1 MILSLLASLG
11 TAGLVGLLV
20 VVAIWTP
27 SEPGKLHRPLIWSL
41 GLGAGLGFCSVLFF
55 AWLVTARRLAPYPV
69 FEVAAAAAVAAVAAL
84 ARAGRSTFPR
94 AKDRPSRQAGSQWF
108 LYGTMWA
115 TGFCALVV
123 FLAES
128 AVRPHGE
135 WDAWMTWNMHA
146 RAIFRGADR
155 WREVLTGLADWSHP
169 DYPLLVPATIA
180 RVWTY
185 TGRETQLGPI
195 VVGLVFT
202 FATAGLLYGSVS
214 VVCSRSQGLLAAALL
229 LSTKFF
235 VLHGTSQYADIPLG
249 FYFLATLA
257 LLALAERSLTG
268 RARLLA
274 LAGLMAAMAGWTKN
288 EGLLF
293 GVVVLGSLAVQGV
306 RVQGWRSAAQ
316 GCGWFLTGGIPVLSC
331 LLWFKVR
338 LASSNDLLSG
348 QGAETVS
355 RFGEPGRYVE
365 VVTGFGRALLEIGAG
380 GVLPLL
386 LILYL
391 LVAGLTAVKPARRGA
406 GTVAAVVCL
415 MVLGYAL
422 ILIAAPAPLLETN
435 IRSINRLLL
444 QLVPS
449 ALLGYFLAVR
459 TLEEPAESVSPG
471 QPAPAVSPG
480 V

>member
-11 TAGLVGLLV
+11 AAALIGLLV
-20 VVAIWTP
+20 VVATWTP
-27 SEPGKLHRPLIWSL
+27 PGPGKLHRPLIWSL
-41 GLGAGLGFCSVLFF
+41 GVGAGLGFSSVLFF
-55 AWLVTARRLAPYPV
+55 GWLMTARRLTPYPI
-69 FEVAAAAAVAAVAAL
+69 FEVAATAAVAAIAAL
-84 ARAGRSTFPR
+84 VRTARPASSS
-94 AKDRPSRQAGSQWF
+94 AKDPSSAQAVGLRP
-108 LYGTMWA
+108 LYPTMWA
-115 TGFCALVV
+115 TAVCALVV

-155 WREVLTGLADWSHP
+155 WREVLTGLPDWSHP

-180 RVWTY
+180 RFWTY

-195 VVGLVFT
+195 AVGLVFT
-202 FATAGLLYGSVS
+202 FATAGLLYGAVS
-214 VVCSRSQGLLAAALL
+214 LIRSRSQGLLAAALL

-249 FYFLATLA
+249 FFFLATLA
-257 LLALAERSLTG
+257 LLALAELSPTG
-268 RARLLA
+268 RARLVG

-293 GVVVLGSLAVQGV
+293 GAVVLCSLAVQGV
-306 RVQGWRSAAQ
+306 RGHGWRSGVQA
-316 GCGWFLTGGIPVLSC
+316 CGWFLIGAIPVLSC

-348 QGAETVS
+348 LGAATVS
-355 RFGEPGRYVE
+355 RFGEPDRYVE
-365 VVTGFGRALLEIGAG
+365 VATGFGRALLEVGAG

-386 LILYL
+386 LSLYL
-391 LVAGLTAVKPARRGA
+391 LVAGLTAMKPARRA
-406 GTVAAVVCL
+406 AQTAVAVVCF

-444 QLVPS
+444 QLLPS

-459 TLEEPAESVSPG
+459 TLEEPAASVSPG
-471 QPAPAVSPG
+471 QPTPAVSSG

>member
-1 MILSLLASLG
+1 
-11 TAGLVGLLV
+11 
-20 VVAIWTP
+20 
-27 SEPGKLHRPLIWSL
+27 
-41 GLGAGLGFCSVLFF
+41 
-55 AWLVTARRLAPYPV
+55 
-69 FEVAAAAAVAAVAAL
+69 
-84 ARAGRSTFPR
+84 
-94 AKDRPSRQAGSQWF
+94 
-108 LYGTMWA
+108 
-115 TGFCALVV
+115 
-123 FLAES
+123 
-128 AVRPHGE
+128 
-135 WDAWMTWNMHA
+135 MTWNMHA

-155 WREVLTGLADWSHP
+155 WREVLSGLPDWSHP

-185 TGRETQLGPI
+185 TGKETQLGPI
-195 VVGLVFT
+195 VVGLLFT

-214 VVCSRSQGLLAAALL
+214 AAASRSQGLLAAALL

-249 FYFLATLA
+249 FFFLATLA

-316 GCGWFLTGGIPVLSC
+316 ACGWFLTGGLPVLSC
-331 LLWFKVR
+331 LLWFKAR

-348 QGAETVS
+348 QGAATAS

-406 GTVAAVVCL
+406 RTAAAVVCL
-415 MVLGYAL
+415 MLLGYAL

-459 TLEEPAESVSPG
+459 TLEEPAASVSPG